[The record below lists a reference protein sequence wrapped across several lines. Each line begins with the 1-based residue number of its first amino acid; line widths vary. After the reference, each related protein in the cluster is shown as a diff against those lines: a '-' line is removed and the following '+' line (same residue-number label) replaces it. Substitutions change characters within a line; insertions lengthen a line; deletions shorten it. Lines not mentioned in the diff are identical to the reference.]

1 MVTGPDCAIIAAMSS
16 VITPA
21 GRRERRS
28 VDSEVSGDTAH
39 RATHRATY
47 LLVLFLLSLF
57 AWAPLL
63 YPGYLQVHSGFLPV
77 FNLAD
82 LAASPNKLRWLPT
95 IGVTPD
101 LLRGEGPF
109 AYWLALLLR
118 PFAGDVGAVKGVFAF
133 SILAGGLGVA
143 AWTRRAFARW
153 DEHDI
158 VERSAVLAAMVFMLW
173 PPLLATVYV
182 RGALAEAV
190 LMALVP
196 WALWGVTGVR
206 CQVSSIKYQVAGGGA
221 YQGSNRRQ
229 VFSLIGV
236 GFLAL
241 ALVWTQAG
249 LALWATAVLV
259 AWALWPGAPGRS
271 RLTAAGAVLAG
282 AAIGFGL
289 LLILHGN
296 AATGAGLQVD
306 IAAHAVYPYQ
316 LFSPAWS
323 FGISTPDWKG
333 DLPLQL
339 GLAALALAMV
349 TVILGAGSLDAR
361 EEQSAGSTPAKPLQS
376 ALGFSLVVGLIL
388 VLLTTTVA
396 RPLWRMLPALAST
409 LTYPWQ
415 LFALIGPLLAFLAGA
430 VLVVERRLALL
441 PMWAGLVVFVV
452 LSSTAYLSPRF
463 TQVAPSPAPASIFG
477 SNQITL
483 LTAGATF
490 FNKQAPSAGSPYT
503 LQPATSASDLQPAA
517 SPSDLQRATLQ
528 PATPLTVTL
537 AWQAL
542 QPIAFDYN
550 LFVHA
555 VDEAGNKLAQWDG
568 QPQRDQDPYPMT
580 QWQVGEIVP
589 GTIRLELTPEQ
600 AAAVRQ
606 VVIGVYNWQSGSR
619 LPVGS
624 DDKVIIP
631 VHSAPLRDFVPPA
644 PNSEVAP

>member
-1 MVTGPDCAIIAAMSS
+1 MSS

-21 GRRERRS
+21 GRRSRRS
-28 VDSEVSGDTAH
+28 ADSKIPGDVAH
-39 RATHRATY
+39 RATSRGTY
-47 LLVLFLLSLF
+47 FLILILLSLF

-101 LLRGEGPF
+101 LLAGEGPF

-133 SILAGGLGVA
+133 SILIGGLGVA

-153 DEHDI
+153 SEHDI
-158 VERSAVLAAMVFMLW
+158 IERAALLAGVVFMLW

-190 LMALVP
+190 LMGIVP
-196 WALWGVTGVR
+196 WALWGVSGVKCHEVPQR
-206 CQVSSIKYQVAGGGA
+206 SAVEASGGDVLEMSDRRRGLPLIVAGLLVA
-221 YQGSNRRQ
+221 
-229 VFSLIGV
+229 
-236 GFLAL
+236 

-259 AWALWPGAPGRS
+259 TWALWPGALART
-271 RLTAAGAVLAG
+271 RLAAAGAVVAG

-289 LLILHGN
+289 LLLLHGD
-296 AATGAGLQVD
+296 AATGAGQPID
-306 IAAHAVYPYQ
+306 IGRHAVYPYQ

-323 FGISTPDWKG
+323 FGISTSDWKG

-349 TVILGAGSLDAR
+349 TVILGAGGLRAR
-361 EEQSAGSTPAKPLQS
+361 EEQAPGSTPVRPFQS

-388 VLLTTTVA
+388 ILLTTTLA
-396 RPLWRMLPALAST
+396 RPLWRAFPALAGT
-409 LTYPWQ
+409 LTYSWQ
-415 LFALIGPLLAFLAGA
+415 LFALVGPSLAILAGA
-430 VLVVERRLALL
+430 VLIVERRLALL
-441 PMWAGLVVFVV
+441 PMYAGLVVFVL

-463 TQVAPSPAPASIFG
+463 TQVDPSAAPAVVFG
-477 SNQITL
+477 SNQVTL
-483 LTAGATF
+483 LTADATF
-490 FNKQAPSAGSPYT
+490 LNEQTPSVGSPFT
-503 LQPATSASDLQPAA
+503 LQPTPSQPADLQPT
-517 SPSDLQRATLQ
+517 TL
-528 PATPLTVTL
+528 PPVTPLTVTV

-542 QPIAFDYN
+542 QPIDFDYN

-568 QPQRDQDPYPMT
+568 QPQRGQDPYPMT
-580 QWQVGEIVP
+580 QWPVGEIVP

-606 VVIGVYNWQSGSR
+606 VVIGLYNWQDGNR
-619 LPVGS
+619 LSVGN

-631 VHSAPLRDFVPPA
+631 VTSTPLRDFAPPA
-644 PNSEVAP
+644 PSNEVVP